1 MHKFLN
7 LQLQLL
13 LLVILRVEEMI
24 QVFQDQI
31 FKHLLLEVV
40 VEEVLED
47 IQLEDLIVD
56 TAEEMEVQV
65 VELEQDVVYKVHQ

>member
-1 MHKFLN
+1 VHKFLN

-47 IQLEDLIVD
+47 MQFQDLFVD
-56 TAEEMEVQV
+56 TAEEMEDQAVEEEQV
-65 VELEQDVVYKVHQ
+65 VLNKVQ

>member
-47 IQLEDLIVD
+47 IQFQDLIVD